1 MEPNTIQ
8 YIKSNKYWI
17 HWWSYGTILCSGVLY
32 IGKTLIKNYLHHVH
46 GCFLQIWKKKFKYPV
61 LNLHP
66 SKNMKLWYMWATCII
81 HEKKFL
87 YEWITCVSSEI
98 FKSTVNYNK
107 DSFNSL
113 IIILK
118 YVKWLNKCDLAMYM
132 YIITV

>member
-1 MEPNTIQ
+1 
-8 YIKSNKYWI
+8 
-17 HWWSYGTILCSGVLY
+17 
-32 IGKTLIKNYLHHVH
+32 
-46 GCFLQIWKKKFKYPV
+46 
-61 LNLHP
+61 
-66 SKNMKLWYMWATCII
+66 MKLWYMWATCII

-132 YIITV
+132 YIINYIINV